1 MDFPQI
7 NLENLTIYMN
17 GQDDNIDPV
26 LKTTK
31 KNKKNMRKVSF
42 YAN

>member
-17 GQDDNIDPV
+17 GQADNIDPV

-31 KNKKNMRKVSF
+31 KNKKHAQSVLLC
-42 YAN
+42 